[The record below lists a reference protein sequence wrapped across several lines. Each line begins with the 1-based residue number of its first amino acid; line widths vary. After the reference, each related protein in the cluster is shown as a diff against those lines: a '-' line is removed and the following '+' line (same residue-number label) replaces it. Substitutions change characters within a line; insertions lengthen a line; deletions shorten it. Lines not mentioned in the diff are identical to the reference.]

1 MAFGKKNVIKDDLS
15 NYSLILLGQP
25 GIGKTTVISEA
36 CSKEFGDDGYL
47 LLNMGKEDGVS
58 AIDGV
63 VYEDV
68 EDWKKFDAV
77 VKDIVKNKDT
87 DYPNLKVV
95 VLDTLDQTIT
105 TVTEPEAIKRYNQE
119 NMGKKDFTP
128 AKTLNAS
135 WGGFGAGQDVVIQ
148 MILDK
153 IWQLKK
159 VGVNVWMTGH
169 VKTREIVDAISNQTY
184 TTLSTD
190 IMQKYFNAFKSK
202 VHVVGVA
209 CIDRTI
215 ETEKTGRKNIVTK
228 KDVTV
233 NKVKEERRKIV
244 FRDDNYSVDSKSRF
258 AGIVDEIPLDSDE
271 LLKALHDA
279 INNSKKSGTKNTV
292 KTKTTKPVPTP
303 VEIKSDPLPESFEE
317 ETSLDE
323 DDLFENENATE
334 SAYPENLLEEVMGM
348 YKAHKDKALK
358 KEVADVVKE
367 YGKFT
372 DCDEETLKQLYDKLN
387 G

>member
-1 MAFGKKNVIKDDLS
+1 MAFGKKNVISDDLS
-15 NYSLILLGQP
+15 IYSIILLGQP
-25 GIGKTTVISEA
+25 GIGKSTVISQA
-36 CSKEFGDDGYL
+36 CEKEFGEDGYL
-47 LLNMGKEDGVS
+47 LLNMGREDGVS

-68 EDWKKFDAV
+68 ENWKKFDAV
-77 VKDIVKNKDT
+77 VNDIVKNKKT

-95 VLDTLDQTIT
+95 VLDTLDQAIA
-105 TVTEPEAIKRYNQE
+105 TVAEPEAIKRYNAE
-119 NMGKKDFTP
+119 NMGKKDFVP
-128 AKTLNAS
+128 AKTLNSS
-135 WGGFGAGQDVVIQ
+135 WGGFGAGMDYVIQ

-169 VKTREIVDAISNQTY
+169 VKTREVVDAISNQTY

-190 IMQKYFNAFKSK
+190 MAQKYFNAFKSK

-215 ETEKTGRKNIVTK
+215 ETEKTGRKNVVTK
-228 KDVTV
+228 KDITV

-258 AGIVDEIPLDSDE
+258 AGIVDEISLDADE

-279 INNSKKSGTKNTV
+279 IQNSKKDGN
-292 KTKTTKPVPTP
+292 KPSTP
-303 VEIKSDPLPESFEE
+303 STPAPKKESKPLVVEELEIETDELPFEE
-317 ETSLDE
+317 ELAELEEAKIDY
-323 DDLFENENATE
+323 ATE
-334 SAYPENLLEEVMGM
+334 VQRL
-348 YKAHKDKALK
+348 YKECTDKALK
-358 KEVADVVKE
+358 KEIAATIKAN
-367 YGKFT
+367 GNING
-372 DCDEETLKQLYDKLN
+372 CDQETLKEMYDKLN